1 MTVHT
6 EGPYDI
12 LLPGPFSLYKNRLL
26 KPRNQTKQQQK
37 QMNNEISLGIVSYT
51 FSFTLLVPAHTV
63 GPYTMLVTLETV
75 HEIPMWVNFSPA
87 LVSYCVV

>member
-12 LLPGPFSLYKNRLL
+12 LLPGPFPLYKNRLL
-26 KPRNQTKQQQK
+26 KPSNRTKQQQK
-37 QMNNEISLGIVSYT
+37 QVNNEISLGIVFYT

-75 HEIPMWVNFSPA
+75 YEIPMWVNCSLA
-87 LVSYCVV
+87 LVSYCAV